1 MFLWLIH
8 RGFLAVVHLE
18 FMLPGHS
25 MMPCDR
31 SFGVLEKEYKK
42 LETIN
47 HPNEYIN
54 IISRSTNS
62 HSTSLG
68 YKDFI
73 DFKSLLQFIQFRK
86 AKTVLFSKS
95 RRIILDSDYP
105 WSMLLITPTG
115 TERVNLNRR
124 ENEGPD
130 GPILNLPEL
139 VAQKYSDPS
148 SKLPL
153 KYKEN
158 TQLLLAPAKLLHL
171 KQMRPY
177 LDSPGRI
184 WVDSVTLAQQ
194 TAVPRPRVPVPAN
207 ELVHDSAETL
217 PADYFDDEY
226 TSVPDP
232 NFPPDYV
239 ETVRLEDPPPHLQ
252 ASTSRGDETPS
263 HSQASTSRCDE
274 TPSRSQAPISG
285 CDETP
290 HSQASAR

>member
-1 MFLWLIH
+1 MFLWLIQ
-8 RGFLAVVHLE
+8 RGFLSVVHLE

-31 SFGVLEKEYKK
+31 AFGVLEKDYKK
-42 LETIN
+42 LENIN

-54 IISRSTNS
+54 IISRSKNS

-95 RRIILDSDYP
+95 RRIILDSDHP
-105 WSMLLITPTG
+105 WSMKLITPTG
-115 TERVNLNRR
+115 DEMVDLNRR
-124 ENEGPD
+124 ENKGPEGPIFD
-130 GPILNLPEL
+130 LPEL
-139 VAQKYSDPS
+139 VARKYQDPS
-148 SKLPL
+148 FKLPL
-153 KYKEN
+153 KYQEN
-158 TQLLLAPAKLLHL
+158 TQLQLAPLKL
-171 KQMRPY
+171 KQLKLMRPY
-177 LDSPGRI
+177 LDSPGRL
-184 WVDSVTLAQQ
+184 WVDSVILAQQ
-194 TAVPRPRVPVPAN
+194 TAVPRPRVPVPAK

-232 NFPPDYV
+232 DFPPGYV

-274 TPSRSQAPISG
+274 TPSHSQASTSR